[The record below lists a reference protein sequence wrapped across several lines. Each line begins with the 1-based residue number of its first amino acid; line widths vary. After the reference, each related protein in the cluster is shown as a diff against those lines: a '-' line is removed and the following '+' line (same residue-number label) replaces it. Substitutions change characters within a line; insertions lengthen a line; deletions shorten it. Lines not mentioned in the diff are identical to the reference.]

1 MDEQKDFLFI
11 INDAP
16 YGIERPY
23 NALRLEISYALARD
37 NKHRMVTTTWNEW

>member
-1 MDEQKDFLFI
+1 MDGQKDFFFII

-23 NALRLEISYALARD
+23 NALRLAIKLVKTKWREDADFSYG
-37 NKHRMVTTTWNEW
+37 